1 MPPRL
6 ILSVCCVLAL
16 ATLVGCTAKT
26 EPTVEDDH
34 AALQPV
40 HQIAIGTPDES
51 EAASPAERGESLEL
65 IDAIVAA
72 AETADDWQAADREV
86 RHLLERAPAG
96 RRHAVEQWAAYA
108 MLSQQLLPAGANG
121 DEAATATIADYVTM
135 LLDNGSPE
143 AQYVYAGL
151 QRLDGY
157 WGPEQI
163 AAAAASGARFAEED
177 LQRRADCSD
186 CTLAQLVRAELPGFE
201 PAERQ
206 RLSDRAEAALQ
217 LREMAR

>member
-1 MPPRL
+1 MSPRL
-6 ILSVCCVLAL
+6 SLSICCVFAL
-16 ATLVGCTAKT
+16 AIALAGCTAESET
-26 EPTVEDDH
+26 TAEDERV
-34 AALQPV
+34 ALQPV

-51 EAASPAERGESLEL
+51 DAASPAERGESLEL

-72 AETADDWQAADREV
+72 AETADDWRAADREV
-86 RHLLERAPAG
+86 RHLLDRAPAG

-108 MLSQQLLPAGANG
+108 MLSQQLLPAG

-143 AQYVYAGL
+143 ARYVYAGL
-151 QRLDGY
+151 ERLDGY
-157 WGPEQI
+157 WSPEQV

-177 LQRRADCSD
+177 LQRRTDCSD

-206 RLSDRAEAALQ
+206 RLSERAEAAME
-217 LREMAR
+217 LRALAR